1 MIGRQKETWHRLDA
15 GEIRK
20 VAEYAQARGPG
31 RYTLREIC
39 GDQWQ
44 FERRPRRFGRLFRQ
58 AVEAFRVPGI
68 KLIGRKSNKSLVYEV
83 IEILKA
89 AA

>member
-20 VAEYAQARGPG
+20 VAESAQARGPG

-44 FERRPRRFGRLFRQ
+44 FEIRPRRFGRLFRQ
-58 AVEAFRVPGI
+58 AVEASRVPGI
-68 KLIGRKSNKSLVYEV
+68 KWIGRRSNKSLLYEV
-83 IEILKA
+83 TEILKA